1 MLNMLKK
8 FILVIVLFQ
17 VMTFGAESKSQ
28 ENTGS
33 LLHYRCQITVKYMQL
48 SELSDVFGTILILEN
63 YENIFL
69 ASNAVVD
76 AFDEI
81 KHELEVMDIP
91 QQMVDPFNL
100 FLKSTELYMNST
112 YYIHIAMGITLRRYN
127 GSMIEVQQ
135 LFDLAEDRLD
145 TANTY
150 LGQSIDLHEKLF
162 EDNKID
168 SYECNKQVAGVY

>member
-17 VMTFGAESKSQ
+17 VMTFDVESKSQ
-28 ENTGS
+28 ENTDG
-33 LLHYRCQITVKYMQL
+33 LLQYRCQITVKYMQL
-48 SELSDVFGTILILEN
+48 SELSNVFGTILIIEN

-69 ASNAVVD
+69 ESNAVVD

-81 KHELEVMDIP
+81 KHELEVMYIP

-100 FLKSTELYMNST
+100 FLKSTELYMHST
-112 YYIHIAMGITLRRYN
+112 YYIHIAMGITLGRYN
-127 GSMIEVQQ
+127 GSMIVVQQ

-150 LGQSIDLHEKLF
+150 LSQSLDLHEKLF

-168 SYECNKQVAGVY
+168 SYECNEYIAGIY